1 MLAPETVEEFLRK
14 DGWPLERVPDG
25 TVPTWRSGFRGEV
38 APFRFYVRLTDN
50 WVFFII
56 APFVLPAKK
65 ESSAAALYRRLLR
78 LNQDMTLAKFALDND
93 EDVVLTVEFP
103 TESIDYSE
111 FKAALDLLSYYADRH
126 YLEVLN
132 LAQQEPTKPSLL
144 SLASPGRPCDS
155 PF

>member
-1 MLAPETVEEFLRK
+1 MLAPETVEEFLRR
-14 DGWPLERVPDG
+14 DGWHFERVADG
-25 TVPTWRSGFRGEV
+25 NVPTWRSGFRGEV

-56 APFVLPAKK
+56 APFVLTAKS
-65 ESSAAALYRRLLR
+65 EAASAALFRRLLR
-78 LNQDMTLAKFALDND
+78 LNQDMTLAKFALDSD

-111 FKAALDLLSYYADRH
+111 FKDALDVLSYYADRH

-132 LAQQEPTKPSLL
+132 LAQQEPAKP
-144 SLASPGRPCDS
+144 
-155 PF
+155 

>member
-1 MLAPETVEEFLRK
+1 MSPETVEDFLQR
-14 DGWPLERVPDG
+14 DGWYFERVPDG
-25 TVPTWRSGFRGEV
+25 NVPTWRSGFRGEV

-56 APFVLPAKK
+56 SPFVLTGK
-65 ESSAAALYRRLLR
+65 AAATPELYRRLLR

-111 FKAALDLLSYYADRH
+111 FKDALDVLAYYADRH

-132 LAQQEPTKPSLL
+132 LAQQEPRS
-144 SLASPGRPCDS
+144 
-155 PF
+155 